1 MSVLESAD
9 ETGTQ
14 AIDQGAHHRG
24 RSLDAARG
32 AALQAAALELLS
44 EIGYDRLTM
53 DAVAARAHAS
63 KTTIYRRWHGKAEL
77 VVDALNGR
85 KGPMIVPDTGSLRE
99 DLGALVESSTGSD
112 NVSDAQV
119 MLGLIT
125 ALARDAE
132 LREVFARQFVEPRR
146 FVLKAIFDRAM
157 ARGEVPDGR
166 NIDLLISLFPALM
179 IQHLVDTGELPGVA
193 FAQQVMNDVILPL
206 ATAPMTSTIT
216 SSALP

>member
-1 MSVLESAD
+1 MSVLDTAGEA
-9 ETGTQ
+9 GTEVLDRGVQ
-14 AIDQGAHHRG
+14 HRG

-32 AALQAAALELLS
+32 AALQAAALELLG

-85 KGPMIVPDTGSLRE
+85 KGPMIVPDTGSLRQ
-99 DLGALVESSTGSD
+99 DLETLVESSSGSD

-132 LREVFARQFVEPRR
+132 LREVFARQFVEPRKVMFR
-146 FVLKAIFDRAM
+146 AIFERAV

-166 NIDLLISLFPALM
+166 NLDLLISLFPALM
-179 IQHLVDTGELPGVA
+179 IQHLVDTGDLPGIA

-206 ATAPMTSTIT
+206 ATAPMASTI
-216 SSALP
+216 SSNSRP

>member
-1 MSVLESAD
+1 MSVS
-9 ETGTQ
+9 ETACGAGT
-14 AIDQGAHHRG
+14 AGTDQGPLHRG

-85 KGPMIVPDTGSLRE
+85 KGPMIVPDTGSLRR

-112 NVSDAQV
+112 NVSDTQV

-125 ALARDAE
+125 ALASDAE
-132 LREVFARQFVEPRR
+132 LREVFARQFVEPRKVMLR
-146 FVLKAIFDRAM
+146 AIFERAM

-179 IQHLVDTGELPGVA
+179 IQHLVDTGELPGVD
-193 FAQQVMNDVILPL
+193 FARLVMNDVILPL
-206 ATAPMTSTIT
+206 ATAPVASTVTSRTL
-216 SSALP
+216 A